1 MLSHILGWFTY
12 NFQTLPS
19 PAHDNTCSSSSGV
32 VMCFCFVFRNKKS
45 QSYLYTG
52 HSLLG
57 FNGFMLKHFLE
68 TRFHRHR
75 HWLSSSWLLHWDD
88 GVENGTIWPQSQFY
102 PQPHL
107 FKMMRTRRKR
117 INNRIGNKGDKKKVE
132 NGTTW
137 PQFCPQPHFFK
148 MMRGA
153 KAKSQ
158 PIA

>member
-32 VMCFCFVFRNKKS
+32 VMCFCFVFRNEKS

-52 HSLLG
+52 HLLLD
-57 FNGFMLKHFLE
+57 FTGFMLKHFLE

-102 PQPHL
+102 PRPHL
-107 FKMMRTRRKR
+107 FKMMKTRMK
-117 INNRIGNKGDKKKVE
+117 NRIGNKDDKKVE

-137 PQFCPQPHFFK
+137 TKFYPHTPSLK
-148 MMRGA
+148 WGGGS

-158 PIA
+158 LIA